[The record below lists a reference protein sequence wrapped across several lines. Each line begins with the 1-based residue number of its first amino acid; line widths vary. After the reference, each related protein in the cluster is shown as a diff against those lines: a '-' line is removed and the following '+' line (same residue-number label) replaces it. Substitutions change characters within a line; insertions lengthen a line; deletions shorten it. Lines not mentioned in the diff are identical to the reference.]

1 MASPA
6 PSGLAGRLAA
16 LFIESKLTPLIILG
30 SLLLGT
36 FAVVATPREEEPQIV
51 VPMADVFIPFPG
63 AAAKVVEEQLTKPLE
78 RKLSEIRSIEYVYSI
93 SRSGGALIIVRFYVG
108 EPMEQSLVDL
118 YDKLM
123 SNQDLFPPGAGP
135 FMVKPR
141 DVNDVPIVT
150 LTLSSERYP
159 DYQLRQLAEYVLE
172 ETKKVPGTAGGFI
185 VGGRQRELEVRIDPA
200 RLKAYGLTPLQVA
213 AAIQGENV
221 ARSAG
226 RFESLNREFLVETG
240 RFIRSRED
248 LEALVVGVSE
258 QRPIYLRQIADVT
271 DGPGEATSYVWFG
284 LGPSGAGH
292 ASAGLAGDAATRRV
306 GDTAPPA
313 PRESP
318 AVTVA
323 IAKQARTNA
332 VTVAQAV
339 IRKAEN
345 LKGTLLPADVRLTVT
360 RNYGETADEKADELL
375 RHLGIAVVSVVLF
388 LGLALGPRPAMV
400 VSIAIPLTL
409 ALTLFV
415 SMLLGYTINRVTL
428 FALIFSIGILVDD
441 AIVVVENMYRHLL
454 LRLRPHREAA
464 LYAVDEVG
472 NPTIL
477 ATFTVIAALLPM
489 AFVSGLMGPYMRPI
503 PINASIAMFFS
514 LLVAFVVIPWF
525 CQKCYRED
533 TGRGASGAGRAE
545 EATSRS
551 GPRSALRASRMYR
564 FYRRLLAPLLAHPAL
579 AVAFLAGVAL
589 LLVASVSLFY
599 TRAVVVKMLPF
610 DNKSELQLVVD
621 MPEGTTLEE
630 TARVT
635 QALTRYVATVPEVRD
650 YQAYV
655 GTASPFNF
663 NGLVRHYFLREGP
676 HEADIQIALVPKG
689 ERRAQSHE
697 IALRLRP
704 RVQEIARAHGANV
717 KVVEVPPGPPVL
729 SVLVAEVYGPDYDR
743 QIAVAKDVRRL
754 FEATP
759 GVVDVDD
766 FVEADQVKYVF
777 TVDRAKAAL
786 AGVPSE
792 EVVRTIRMALE
803 GERIGLVHIPKEK
816 SPVQIVLRLP
826 RAERA
831 GLEHFG
837 EIALRGASAASVA
850 ARSRPG
856 GAEPGSGRLVPL
868 SELLRIE
875 QTVQDK
881 AIHHKNQK
889 PVVYVVGDVGGGTES
904 PVYGVLDVG
913 RRLEAY
919 RPPEGYAIEQFYA
932 TQPWSE
938 ERLGVKWDGE
948 WHITYETFRDMGF
961 AFAVAMLLIYL
972 LIVGEFQSFLTPVVI
987 MVPIPLTLIG
997 IVPGHW
1003 LTGSYFT
1010 ATSMI
1015 GFIALA
1021 GIIVRNSILLVDFIE
1036 SERRAGVPL
1045 EEAVVR
1051 AGAIR
1056 TRPILLTA
1064 AALMVGAFVIVLDP
1078 IFQGLAVSLLFGV
1091 GAATLLTL
1099 VVIPVLYVSVRR
1111 APRRPAAPPADGAAP
1126 GRPEEPAPEPALAD
1140 AGRRRREL
1148 HCGVSRQRGRRACGV
1163 LAPACRD
1170 SASGAAES
1178 LRWSHRIGLSG
1189 GPATGTEFAG

>member
-1 MASPA
+1 MPSESEPDSLTGSSARPASRVPG
-6 PSGLAGRLAA
+6 PGLAGRLAA
-16 LFIESKLTPLIILG
+16 FFIESKLTPLIILG
-30 SLLLGT
+30 ALLLGA

-63 AAAKVVEEQLTKPLE
+63 AAARVVEEQLTKPLE
-78 RKLSEIRSIEYVYSI
+78 RKLSEIRGVEYVYSI

-150 LTLSSERYP
+150 LTLSSERYT
-159 DYQLRQLAEYVLE
+159 DYQLRQLAEHVLE

-185 VGGRQRELEVRIDPA
+185 VGGRRRELEVRIDPA

-248 LEALVVGVSE
+248 LEALVVGVAE
-258 QRPIYLRQIADVT
+258 QRPIYLRQVADVT

-284 LGPSGAGH
+284 LGAG
-292 ASAGLAGDAATRRV
+292 SF
-306 GDTAPPA
+306 APPA
-313 PRESP
+313 APSPPTMSESP

-339 IRKAEN
+339 IRKAAE
-345 LKGTLLPADVRLTVT
+345 LKGPVLPADVRLTVT
-360 RNYGETADEKADELL
+360 RDYGETADEKANELL
-375 RHLGIAVVSVVLF
+375 RHLGIAVASVVVF

-533 TGRGASGAGRAE
+533 TGRGASGVGRAE
-545 EATSRS
+545 EAPSLS
-551 GPRSALRASRMYR
+551 GPRSALPASRLYR
-564 FYRRLLAPLLAHPAL
+564 FYQRLLAPLLAHPAIAL
-579 AVAFLAGVAL
+579 AFLAGVAV

-599 TRAVVVKMLPF
+599 TRTVAVKMLPF

-621 MPEGTTLEE
+621 MPEATTLEE

-635 QALTRYVATVPEVRD
+635 QALTRFVATVPEVRD

-676 HEADIQIALVPKG
+676 HEADIQINLVPKG
-689 ERRAQSHE
+689 ERRAQSHD
-697 IALRLRP
+697 IAQRLRP
-704 RVQEIARAHGANV
+704 QVQAIARAHGANV

-743 QIAVAKDVRRL
+743 QIAVAKDLRRL

-759 GVVDVDD
+759 GIVDVDD

-803 GERIGLVHIPKEK
+803 GEPIGLVHIPKEK

-826 RAERA
+826 RAERT

-837 EIALRGASAASVA
+837 EIALRGASAASAA
-850 ARSRPG
+850 ARPRPG
-856 GAEPGSGRLVPL
+856 GAEGGAGGLVPL

-875 QTVQDK
+875 ETVQDK
-881 AIHHKNQK
+881 AIYHKNQK
-889 PVVYVVGDVGGGTES
+889 PVVYVVGDVGGGAES

-913 RRLEAY
+913 RQLEAY
-919 RPPEGYAIEQFYA
+919 RPAEGYVIEQFYA

-938 ERLGVKWDGE
+938 ERLSLKWDGE
-948 WHITYETFRDMGF
+948 WHITYETFRDMGL
-961 AFAVAMLLIYL
+961 AFAAAMLLIYL

-987 MVPIPLTLIG
+987 MAPIPLTLIG

-1036 SERRAGVPL
+1036 SERREGVPL

-1064 AALMVGAFVIVLDP
+1064 AALMVGAFVIILDP

-1099 VVIPVLYVSVRR
+1099 VVIPVLYYSMRR
-1111 APRRPAAPPADGAAP
+1111 APR
-1126 GRPEEPAPEPALAD
+1126 RPEEPAPEPARAD
-1140 AGRRRREL
+1140 AGAP
-1148 HCGVSRQRGRRACGV
+1148 RA
-1163 LAPACRD
+1163 
-1170 SASGAAES
+1170 
-1178 LRWSHRIGLSG
+1178 
-1189 GPATGTEFAG
+1189 